1 MNTDSQIIQQ
11 TLTGVFGDLTVDR
24 RLDVHEGVQVEI
36 VKAENSPCD
45 RITSFATVGLSI
57 VPIGYISSNVILG
70 AEIVGAANA
79 RFNRFT
85 DVLAA
90 CVDDI
95 FHLRFKLFPGAVYKN
110 AFAEHYPELDVKHL
124 IFDTPNGWENDL
136 LSLNLGTR
144 QVAWI
149 MAVPVTDE
157 ELQLFSRS
165 DTGELQVLFEEKGV
179 DLYDL
184 ERESVV

>member
-1 MNTDSQIIQQ
+1 VSIDNQIIQQ
-11 TLTGVFGDLTVDR
+11 TLTEVFGGLTIDR
-24 RLDVHEGVQVEI
+24 QLDVHEGLQVEI
-36 VKAENSPCD
+36 VKAENCPSE
-45 RITSFATVGLSI
+45 RIVSYATVGLSI

-79 RFNRFT
+79 RFDRFA
-85 DVLAA
+85 DILAA

-95 FHLRFKLFPGAVYKN
+95 FRLRFKLFPGAVYKN
-110 AFAEHYPELDVKHL
+110 ALEAHYPGMDVKHL
-124 IFDTPNGWENDL
+124 IFDTPHGWENDL

-157 ELQLFSRS
+157 ELELFSRS
-165 DTGELQVLFEEKGV
+165 DTGELQVLMEEKGV